1 VRALGLLAAL
11 IAACAAWQR
20 PPSGPVAEFEAYSLA
35 WDRWYRAQESE
46 ADRLATAGDPG
57 AALATVE
64 RLLSL
69 GAEWSRLYADASG
82 WVSAVDAGAG
92 GEAPARARRALDA
105 IAAWLTLRGAL

>member
-1 VRALGLLAAL
+1 MRLALLAVAL
-11 IAACAAWQR
+11 SACAAWQH
-20 PPSGPVAEFEAYSLA
+20 PPSGPVAELEAYALA

-46 ADRLATAGDPG
+46 ADRLAGAGDPG
-57 AALATVE
+57 AALAAVE

-69 GAEWSRLYADASG
+69 GTEWSRLYTDASG